1 MADITITV
9 NRSLNAQCAKTFK
22 DFGAYTKQLSEDL
35 VKEEGALTC
44 REAINYSPP
53 LDGGNGNK
61 GSGGG
66 KGDKK
71 IAQHWGNWAIA
82 NDVLT
87 IVQEDS
93 KTLASAISSKN
104 AQERFRKWR
113 QGKPPKT
120 RGVVSKIWE
129 DANTD
134 RAFKKAQTLFSKW
147 AGRRT
152 NILENDSA
160 LEQRHNRIRKIYRG
174 RIRKNANRNPLTG
187 QVSGEQPAFAPFRV
201 IKNYIKKR
209 QLKVGFM
216 KAGWITA
223 IKKIGI
229 PKING
234 VEKSFG
240 LRKMPA
246 WVTRHNVGHGGVGFK
261 KYSTGSN
268 NVLLT
273 VRNDL
278 GNIFGVGY
286 LAGTKRYVTS
296 VRAGK
301 MARRMRHFMRAA
313 IEKANQGQS
322 PT

>member
-22 DFGAYTKQLSEDL
+22 DFGAYTKQLSIDL

-53 LDGGNGNK
+53 LDGK
-61 GSGGG
+61 SGG

-71 IAQHWGNWAIA
+71 IAEKWGNWAVA
-82 NDVLT
+82 NDILAV
-87 IVQEDS
+87 VGEDS
-93 KTLASAISSKN
+93 KTLAAAISSRN
-104 AQERFRKWR
+104 PQERFAKWR

-134 RAFKKAQTLFSKW
+134 RAFKRAQSLFSKW

-160 LEQRHNRIRKIYRG
+160 LEQRHNRIRKLYRG
-174 RIRKNANRNPLTG
+174 RIRKNGHLDKLTG
-187 QVSGEQPAFAPFRV
+187 QISSEQPAFAPFRV
-201 IKNYIKKR
+201 IKAYIKKR
-209 QLKVGFM
+209 QLRVGWM
-216 KAGWITA
+216 KAGWMSA
-223 IKKIGI
+223 INKISK

-234 VEKSFG
+234 VEKTFG

-246 WVTRHNVGHGGVGFK
+246 WVSRHRAGHGAVGLNVF
-261 KYSTGSN
+261 STGSN
-268 NVLLT
+268 NVLMT

-286 LAGTKRYVTS
+286 LAGTKRYVTA

-313 IEKANQGQS
+313 IAKANGGQS